1 MNHVPGAGGP
11 GLDAV
16 ADAADRA
23 PHFVAAMGLDMWSE
37 GSTTYGQAAI
47 GPELCVPGTAYP
59 RIAVLATMVDLVAG
73 SQPGGPVNPTVDM
86 RIELLGRVTPS
97 KVRLSCEVLK
107 AARTLLVGETRL
119 FADDDAVPFSCSM
132 ITFMNRRMEQW
143 EKGPG
148 KVVLP
153 KARPRIEE
161 LLAPRFGA
169 DGSVE
174 IDTLP
179 RLTNGMGGTV
189 QGGVLALLAEL
200 ATERAIPPTGVVT
213 PLTDAPLVSDL
224 DIRYLNRVRAGPVR
238 AVAEVLSPIG
248 AGRSSGGPTAVQVR
262 MTDVGDQDR
271 LVAMASAVSR
281 AI

>member
-16 ADAADRA
+16 ADATDRA

-107 AARTLLVGETRL
+107 AGRTLLVGETRL
-119 FADDDAVPFSCSM
+119 FADDDAAPFSCSM

-153 KARPRIEE
+153 EGASRIEE

-179 RLTNGMGGTV
+179 RLTNGMGAPCREV
-189 QGGVLALLAEL
+189 CWRCSPSWRPSAPYRRQALLP
-200 ATERAIPPTGVVT
+200 RDGRPPCQR
-213 PLTDAPLVSDL
+213 P
-224 DIRYLNRVRAGPVR
+224 RYSLPQQSQSRAGPGRRRGPFADWGREVVR
-238 AVAEVLSPIG
+238 WPDGG
-248 AGRSSGGPTAVQVR
+248 AGEDDGCRRSGPPGGHGVR
-262 MTDVGDQDR
+262 RFG
-271 LVAMASAVSR
+271 